1 MEETNQ
7 AKQSKS
13 ASLKLWGNVA
23 AVAFAIAGAL
33 FTLAPLFTVELKWY
47 VGETKMK
54 DWIAI
59 NLVSALSG
67 PYADKSWN
75 WTIVIVLVLIGLGI
89 ILGGLGLLFKD
100 KEKASDGLKI
110 GAVFSYVLAICMV
123 FVSKEAFNSIMQ
135 YNIENYNGIEA
146 NWGFAVCIAMLS
158 FASVAELS
166 ATESAKNTSTQ
177 SIAEDAILIAVA
189 FVLNFLKLFSMPT
202 GGSVNFQMFPL
213 FLIALRHGP
222 TRGLIAGGLVY
233 GLLTCITDGY
243 GLYTFPFDYFIGFGS
258 VAVIGFFSK
267 FILNGKDN
275 YNLKG
280 ELFIFV
286 ACLLATLIRFVGGC
300 TSSMVLYGYT
310 LSASALYN
318 VGYVGISGLISTVAL
333 MLLYGPL
340 LKINKQFPVK

>member
-13 ASLKLWGNVA
+13 TSLTIWGNIA
-23 AVAFAIAGAL
+23 AVVFAIAGVL

-47 VGETKMK
+47 EGETKMK

-59 NLVSALSG
+59 NLISSFSG

-75 WTIVIVLVLIGLGI
+75 WTIIALLVLIGFGIVLGR
-89 ILGGLGLLFKD
+89 LSLLFRD
-100 KEKASDGLKI
+100 KEKVSDGLKI

-135 YNIENYNGIEA
+135 YVEA
-146 NWGFAVCIAMLS
+146 NWGFAVSIAMLS

-166 ATESAKNTSTQ
+166 TTESAKKTSTQ

-189 FVLNFLKLFSMPT
+189 FVLNFIKLFSMPT

-213 FLIALRHGP
+213 FIIALRHGP
-222 TRGLIAGGLVY
+222 AKGLFASGIVY

-280 ELFIFV
+280 ELFIFI
-286 ACLLATLIRFVGGC
+286 ACFLATVIRFVGGC

-310 LSASALYN
+310 IGASAIYN
-318 VGYVGISGLISTVAL
+318 VGYVGISGLISTAAL
-333 MLLYGPL
+333 MALYGPL
-340 LKINKQFPVK
+340 LKVNKQFPVK